1 MKYLLLA
8 SLATVVS
15 VCSISPSFT
24 NMNGVDLAAY
34 NRELPPEKHVY
45 CVQEADTSTCIRK
58 SICRSY
64 EDSVALNERA
74 AMALD
79 LLNSRPNYG
88 LPNSFQDGPFRD

>member
-1 MKYLLLA
+1 MKYLLLV

-15 VCSISPSFT
+15 VCSSPSFT
-24 NMNGVDLAAY
+24 NMNGVELVAY
-34 NRELPPEKHVY
+34 NCELPPEKHVY

-58 SICRSY
+58 SICLSY

-74 AMALD
+74 AMTLD

-88 LPNSFQDGPFRD
+88 LPNSIQDGPCRD